1 MRACVQ
7 FGDRVH
13 FDNYWREVNETKTR
27 ERVIQ
32 QLRELNTPEEELAL
46 VEQAK
51 QQSDD
56 LVRLE
61 RKR

>member
-1 MRACVQ
+1 MQ